1 MFKSFLLPFL
11 SKIQTWC
18 YMYHSSKETNLSL
31 TFQLG
36 SFWSFR
42 FDDSCLGHWNWI
54 QQYSM
59 SQNTLGELSETKV
72 LFSWL
77 KYLWFDCGR
86 GLASEVLEALLSPRP
101 PHNPPFPIKYPKGLP
116 NPKWINLNVCYIL
129 INAKLYNNFDLD
141 E

>member
-42 FDDSCLGHWNWI
+42 FDDSCLGHWNWK

-59 SQNTLGELSETKV
+59 SQNTLDECYIGHWGTFLRLE
-72 LFSWL
+72 
-77 KYLWFDCGR
+77 YLGFDCGR

-101 PHNPPFPIKYPKGLP
+101 PHNPPLPIKYPKGLP
-116 NPKWINLNVCYIL
+116 NPKWIIFIGYYIL
-129 INAKLYNNFDLD
+129 ISAKLQ
-141 E
+141 